1 MECATGGLQKCRK
14 FTCSGHTF
22 GNLVAF
28 VQSSVVSSY
37 IVTSCS
43 SGVHKMQEIV
53 SKSAK
58 WPSMSKVFPNRKC
71 STLALVDLAAPEC
84 SLQFRPVESGKK
96 IHIAGKADTGPAWWW
111 SSSFI
116 IVTNIIFVSIVVT
129 IISIANN
136 KMISILV
143 TIVISIGLW
152 TLGYS
157 PVIITDNR
165 ETGYSIVLV

>member
-1 MECATGGLQKCRK
+1 M
-14 FTCSGHTF
+14 
-22 GNLVAF
+22 
-28 VQSSVVSSY
+28 
-37 IVTSCS
+37 
-43 SGVHKMQEIV
+43 
-53 SKSAK
+53 
-58 WPSMSKVFPNRKC
+58 
-71 STLALVDLAAPEC
+71 
-84 SLQFRPVESGKK
+84 
-96 IHIAGKADTGPAWWW
+96 
-111 SSSFI
+111 
-116 IVTNIIFVSIVVT
+116 SIVVT